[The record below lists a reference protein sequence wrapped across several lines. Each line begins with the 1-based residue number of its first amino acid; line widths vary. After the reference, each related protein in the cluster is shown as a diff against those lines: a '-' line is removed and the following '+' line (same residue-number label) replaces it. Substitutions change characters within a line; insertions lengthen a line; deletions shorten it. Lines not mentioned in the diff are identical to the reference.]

1 MTENNIKKITHKGEY
16 VMDREQIALIFHT
29 DGVVTTSRGI
39 VKLSNYGNVKQAFI
53 VSAKTPLYR
62 ISDYF
67 GYGKIWE
74 TWEELLP

>member
-16 VMDREQIALIFHT
+16 VMDEEQMALIFHN
-29 DGVVTTSRGI
+29 DGVLTTARGI
-39 VKLSNYGNVKQAFI
+39 VKLSNYGNVKQGFI